1 MKRFFAALI
10 GTALLMTLICYG
22 VGYMRRAHAAEPT
35 IENTRPPPVMA
46 HGLTQCGE
54 VVALWVFIRD
64 DKGLVSVYRTDAMNH
79 PETVGEYNAFLDWI
93 QTTPKGNLDIIELP
107 CKK

>member
-1 MKRFFAALI
+1 MKNFFTITAAAVLTMV
-10 GTALLMTLICYG
+10 GICYG
-22 VGYMRRAHAAEPT
+22 IGYALRAHAKEPT
-35 IENTRPPPVMA
+35 IDNTRPPPVMA